1 MPQRERIM
9 FVKGFPA
16 GAADVGLL
24 LLRVFTGLAL
34 ALAHGWDKV
43 PPSARFISRVGEM
56 GLPAPE
62 LFAWLAALAEFGGG
76 VLLALG
82 LFTGP
87 VAMYVV
93 AHFTVVVAVAH
104 SGDTFAQREKAI
116 LFGMI
121 ALMYA
126 LVGPGRYSLDA
137 LLSRRRP
144 VHEIH

>member
-1 MPQRERIM
+1 MPMREQIM
-9 FVKGFPA
+9 FVQSYSR
-16 GAADVGLL
+16 AADVGLL
-24 LLRVFTGLAL
+24 LLRVFMGVAL

-43 PPSARFISRVGEM
+43 PPSARFVSRVDEM

-62 LFAWLAALAEFGGG
+62 LFAWLAAIAEFCGG

-82 LFTGP
+82 LFTRP

-144 VHEIH
+144 AHETH